1 MNLGAFDLVKVVT
14 LQGHLDMAAVHGAI
28 SNQGLMPNRQVTY
41 SLQGELM
48 EVQFSSVLWGKEVM
62 SESVTHVG
70 HDWTC
75 LFTHFSESF
84 AECVFFLGISRLDS
98 RTWWN

>member
-1 MNLGAFDLVKVVT
+1 
-14 LQGHLDMAAVHGAI
+14 
-28 SNQGLMPNRQVTY
+28 MPNWQVTY
-41 SLQGELM
+41 RLLGELM
-48 EVQFSSVLWGKEVM
+48 EVQFVRVRLGKEIM

-84 AECVFFLGISRLDS
+84 TECVFFLGLSRLVS
-98 RTWWN
+98 RTWWD